1 MLLNLMKTLRIL
13 TKEILSKIYFKNVI
27 MLNKNQINACA
38 TEINDCLK
46 DCIKLQNEYT
56 KVAIQKTVELLN
68 LIHENMSKLTFLEN
82 SSMQYSIKIDN
93 EEYSLHNWLNEIV
106 VPHYNI
112 ILASLELRC
121 AFNGIT
127 LDFNEQTMSVSI
139 R

>member
-1 MLLNLMKTLRIL
+1 
-13 TKEILSKIYFKNVI
+13 
-27 MLNKNQINACA
+27 MLNNNQINACA

-68 LIHENMSKLTFLEN
+68 LIHDNMSKLAFLEN
-82 SSMQYSIKIDN
+82 SSMQYPIKINN
-93 EEYSLHNWLNEIV
+93 EEYPLHNWLNEIV

-127 LDFNEQTMSVSI
+127 LDFNEQTMRVSI